1 MLLVS
6 WERFSLIPRILSG
19 RAIRRVESRTQRSGK
34 ARKNNCHVA
43 VSAALAEEFP
53 TLPPLLR
60 SIAEAPSSCLHFYL
74 SEKKLCKF
82 VTTSTKEKP
91 EMVRRRMFQRA
102 CVLSK
107 PEERETAKK
116 KYKDLYIHPRSFILR
131 IDGRV
136 EAICPGCPQRP

>member
-1 MLLVS
+1 MRPFVDRCWFHGS
-6 WERFSLIPRILSG
+6 IVRQGNEPRGI
-19 RAIRRVESRTQRSGK
+19 AKI
-34 ARKNNCHVA
+34 HVA
-43 VSAALAEEFP
+43 ASAALAKDFP
-53 TLPPLLR
+53 TLPSILR

-82 VTTSTKEKP
+82 VTTSTKDKP